1 MASDVYDKGAP
12 LAEAAF
18 YLIRNSFG
26 VFIRLFVKSGGK
38 KIIRYYKGFF

>member
-12 LAEAAF
+12 LAEAVF

-26 VFIRLFVKSGGK
+26 IRVT
-38 KIIRYYKGFF
+38 